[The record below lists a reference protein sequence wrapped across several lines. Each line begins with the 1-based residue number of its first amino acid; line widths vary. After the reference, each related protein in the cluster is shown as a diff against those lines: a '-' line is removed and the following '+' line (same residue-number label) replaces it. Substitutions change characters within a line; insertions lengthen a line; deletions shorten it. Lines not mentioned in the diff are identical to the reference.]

1 MFLTSMQKDMG
12 HVEFIAVNITNK
24 LGELELRFV
33 NKNHIQQVWQKDND
47 VIIELSDYTEIKV
60 CNENIHKFME
70 RFV

>member
-1 MFLTSMQKDMG
+1 MFLPNMQKDMG
-12 HVEFIAVNITNK
+12 HVEFIALTITNK
-24 LGELELRFV
+24 LGEQELRFV
-33 NKNHIQQVWQKDND
+33 NKNHIQQCWQKDND

>member
-1 MFLTSMQKDMG
+1 MFLPSMQKDMG

-24 LGELELRFV
+24 LGVQELRFI
-33 NKNHIQQVWQKDND
+33 NKNHIQQAWQKEND

-60 CNENIHKFME
+60 CNENIHKFMD

>member
-1 MFLTSMQKDMG
+1 MG
-12 HVEFIAVNITNK
+12 HVEFIALTITNK

-33 NKNHIQQVWQKDND
+33 NKNHIQQAWQKEND
-47 VIIELSDYTEIKV
+47 VIIELSDYTEIKI

>member
-1 MFLTSMQKDMG
+1 MG

-24 LGELELRFV
+24 FGEQELRFI
-33 NKNHIQQVWQKDND
+33 NKNHIQQAWQKEND

>member
-1 MFLTSMQKDMG
+1 MQKDMG
-12 HVEFIAVNITNK
+12 HVEFIALTITNK
-24 LGELELRFV
+24 LGEQELRFV
-33 NKNHIQQVWQKDND
+33 NKNHIQQAWQKDND

>member
-1 MFLTSMQKDMG
+1 MG
-12 HVEFIAVNITNK
+12 HVEFIALNITNK

-33 NKNHIQQVWQKDND
+33 NKNHIQQVWQRNND

-60 CNENIHKFME
+60 CNENIHKFMD

>member
-1 MFLTSMQKDMG
+1 MG

-24 LGELELRFV
+24 LGEHELRFI
-33 NKNHIQQVWQKDND
+33 NKNHIQQAWQKDND
-47 VIIELSDYTEIKV
+47 IIIELSDYTEIKV

>member
-1 MFLTSMQKDMG
+1 MFLPNMQKDMG
-12 HVEFIAVNITNK
+12 HVEFIALTITNK
-24 LGELELRFV
+24 LGEQELRFV
-33 NKNHIQQVWQKDND
+33 NKNHIQQAWQKDND

>member
-1 MFLTSMQKDMG
+1 MFLNSMQKDMG

-24 LGELELRFV
+24 LGEQELRFI
-33 NKNHIQQVWQKDND
+33 NKNHIQQAWQKEND

>member
-1 MFLTSMQKDMG
+1 MG

-24 LGELELRFV
+24 LVVHELRYIT
-33 NKNHIQQVWQKDND
+33 KNHIQQAWQKEND

-60 CNENIHKFME
+60 CNENIHKFMD

>member
-1 MFLTSMQKDMG
+1 MG

-24 LGELELRFV
+24 LGVQELRFI
-33 NKNHIQQVWQKDND
+33 NKNHIQQAWQKDND
-47 VIIELSDYTEIKV
+47 IIIELSDYTEIKV

>member
-1 MFLTSMQKDMG
+1 MG

-24 LGELELRFV
+24 LGVQELRFI
-33 NKNHIQQVWQKDND
+33 NKNHIQQAWQKEND

-60 CNENIHKFME
+60 CKVNILKFMD